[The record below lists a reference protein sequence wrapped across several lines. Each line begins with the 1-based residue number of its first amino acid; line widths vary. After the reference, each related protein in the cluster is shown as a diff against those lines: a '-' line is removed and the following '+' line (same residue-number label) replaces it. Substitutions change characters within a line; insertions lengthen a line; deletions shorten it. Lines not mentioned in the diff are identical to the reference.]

1 MFVRRAQDAQLPIV
15 AAEPHPV
22 SDIIQKIAL
31 KCFKEF
37 SVATASGLLISCF
50 VGLPSGMTLLITATL
65 AQFAVSLFFHSV
77 GAFASYKAIERG
89 RNQSYYEWTVSAC
102 EWITG
107 SNFAIFTGY
116 NAQTLVHETGHALA
130 SLLIYKRPRPLIEIY
145 PFIGGITQF
154 YKTSLS
160 DFGKKIGPAAATCL
174 VVASGP
180 GLTLLVSAVL
190 LAIGIALKEKY
201 PQLSKYLIC
210 WSILDFVNHAF
221 YAYTTLQAEP
231 WNLSHDFV
239 HLSIFGLHPVTA
251 TVGLIAI
258 PIVIALGT
266 LYWKSNSRPEE
277 LRAAYET

>member
-231 WNLSHDFV
+231 TSSTYRFLDF
-239 HLSIFGLHPVTA
+239 I
-251 TVGLIAI
+251 
-258 PIVIALGT
+258 
-266 LYWKSNSRPEE
+266 R
-277 LRAAYET
+277 

>member
-1 MFVRRAQDAQLPIV
+1 MFVPRVQDTHLAFV
-15 AAEPHPV
+15 AAEPRPV
-22 SDIIQKIAL
+22 CDIVQKIAL
-31 KCFKEF
+31 KCLKEF
-37 SVATASGLLISCF
+37 AAATAAGLLISCF

-65 AQFAVSLFFHSV
+65 VQFAVSIFFHSL
-77 GAFASYKAIERG
+77 GAYASYKASEGGINQIHYERA
-89 RNQSYYEWTVSAC
+89 VSAC
-102 EWITG
+102 EMITG
-107 SNFAIFTGY
+107 SNFALFTGY

-130 SLLIYKRPRPLIEIY
+130 ALLIYKRPRPLIEIY

-160 DFGKKIGPAAATCL
+160 DFGKKIGPAASTCL

-180 GLTLLVSAVL
+180 GLTLLISSVL
-190 LAIGIALKEKY
+190 LAVGVALREKY
-201 PQLSKYLIC
+201 PQLSKYLIA

-221 YAYTTLQAEP
+221 YAYTALHAEP

-266 LYWKSNSRPEE
+266 LWWQSRQ
-277 LRAAYET
+277 LQQGVILNGSS